1 MYSQFST
8 LPEEFVSPPPTSIH
22 HIIWNIVITDKLTT
36 LNQDII
42 EQNKIKH
49 ILAIL
54 PETDD
59 FLKLNTDIQDMP
71 YDVLSY
77 GSDHNMD
84 INFDLY
90 DEYSK
95 KIDDIAKISDIR
107 NVLIFCN
114 NGFQRS
120 IPFIVYYLINYH
132 KDEVP
137 TIEKAIELI
146 LSQID
151 RDNFMK
157 IKDDM
162 INNITKLLL
171 V

>member
-1 MYSQFST
+1 MFSQFSA
-8 LPEEFVSPPPTSIH
+8 LPEEFVPQPPSSIH
-22 HIIWNIVITDKLTT
+22 HIIWNVVITDKLTT
-36 LNQDII
+36 LTQEII
-42 EQNKIKH
+42 EQNKINH

-54 PETDD
+54 PDTDD
-59 FLKLNTDIQDMP
+59 FLSLNTDIPSVP

-77 GSDHNMD
+77 GKNHDTNIDFD
-84 INFDLY
+84 IY
-90 DEYSK
+90 DKYSK

-120 IPFIVYYLINYH
+120 LPFIVYYLNNFH
-132 KDEVP
+132 SNEVP
-137 TIEKAIELI
+137 TIEKAVELV

-151 RDNFMK
+151 KENYTK

-162 INNITKLLL
+162 VINMKKLLQP
-171 V
+171 